1 MLHFK
6 NVTTEEWFMDA
17 RERNKSEKFIE
28 LANKRVN
35 KAVKDIALIG
45 NLSNKRNYSYNEEQA
60 KKIIKALQQ
69 SVDQVKA
76 GFLSG
81 IQSQQSNF
89 EL

>member
-1 MLHFK
+1 
-6 NVTTEEWFMDA
+6 MDTQ
-17 RERNKSEKFIE
+17 ERNKSEKFIE

-35 KAVKDIALIG
+35 KAVKDINLIG